1 MDRALRLKGALTWQI
16 FLVKLFKICVKESAS
31 KDANSNTWRREG
43 KVKHHKETSSKI
55 SNHLCMAAMTKR
67 NWYQRNWVWR
77 SITNFFLSTTSPQ
90 TPSFLSKNSLVIFFS
105 WLTSCY
111 SYWVLLVSGHRD
123 PEDFS
128 AKVMDSIWFH
138 GFESNSWNLMGGFSS
153 SIHVEK

>member
-1 MDRALRLKGALTWQI
+1 MDRALRLKGALTRQK
-16 FLVKLFKICVKESAS
+16 FVVKLFKIFVKESAS
-31 KDANSNTWRREG
+31 KDASSNTWRREG
-43 KVKHHKETSSKI
+43 KVKYHKETSSKI

-111 SYWVLLVSGHRD
+111 SYWCLDTGILRIFPQKSWIPYDSMAWNQTPEIWWEDCPVLSMLKNR
-123 PEDFS
+123 
-128 AKVMDSIWFH
+128 
-138 GFESNSWNLMGGFSS
+138 
-153 SIHVEK
+153 